1 MIQPISPLREE
12 SNTRRILPILEFAAA
27 HNSDRSH
34 DEQVMKNALQIFDQ
48 LSPLHGLSEDE
59 RFLLQAASLLHDI
72 GWSQGGSA
80 HHKSG
85 QRLVFRD
92 RSLPLG
98 KKERSMISLLVRYH
112 RKALPSLKHRRFAE
126 LKEKNR
132 EKVMVLASILRIADG
147 LDRSHQSLVE
157 NIIVTISP
165 RKVIIHCSSR
175 KDGYAEYDYG
185 MQRSDLF
192 SRVFNREVVIEWS
205 VAC

>member
-12 SNTRRILPILEFAAA
+12 SNTKRIIPILEFAAA

-48 LSPLHGLSEDE
+48 ISPLHGLSEDE

-85 QRLVFRD
+85 QRLVERD

-98 KKERSMISLLVRYH
+98 KKERSLISLLIRYH
-112 RKALPSLKHRRFAE
+112 RKAFPSEKHRKFAD
-126 LKEKNR
+126 LKEKDR
-132 EKVMVLASILRIADG
+132 EKVRKLASILRIADG

-157 NIIVTISP
+157 NIIVTITP
-165 RKVIIHCSSR
+165 QKVIIHCSSR
-175 KDGYAEYDYG
+175 KEGYAEYDFG

-192 SRVFNREVVIEWS
+192 SLVFDREVIIEWS